1 MSPPEDITGLIFSVA
16 LPYEVVFFFLL
27 LPEASKKS
35 ARPIMFIVVY
45 LMFSTELQQHCKVDP
60 VVSGH
65 QEYKSDILCRNL
77 KFQFFVGLQ

>member
-1 MSPPEDITGLIFSVA
+1 MKLFC
-16 LPYEVVFFFLL
+16 FFLL

-35 ARPIMFIVVY
+35 ARPIIFIVVY

-65 QEYKSDILCRNL
+65 QEYKSDILFRNL
-77 KFQFFVGLQ
+77 KFPALLVLQPTKELLLLSMY

>member
-16 LPYEVVFFFLL
+16 LPYEVVVFLL

-35 ARPIMFIVVY
+35 ARPIIFIIVY
-45 LMFSTELQQHCKVDP
+45 LMFATELQQHCKVDA

-65 QEYKSDILCRNL
+65 QDYK
-77 KFQFFVGLQ
+77 